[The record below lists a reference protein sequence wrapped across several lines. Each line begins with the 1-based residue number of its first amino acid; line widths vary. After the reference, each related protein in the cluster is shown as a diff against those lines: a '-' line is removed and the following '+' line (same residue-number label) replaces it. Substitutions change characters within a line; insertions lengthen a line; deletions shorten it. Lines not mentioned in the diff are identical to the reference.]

1 MVQSSEFIDQRPS
14 KAVRFSVLSMN
25 YELSTVNQDAP
36 IAQLDRAPDFESVG
50 REFESPWARH
60 FSSEFMVHSLENREN
75 QAEEIRLFLCEL

>member
-1 MVQSSEFIDQRPS
+1 M
-14 KAVRFSVLSMN
+14 AVRFSVLSMN

-60 FSSEFMVHSLENREN
+60 FQFTVHG
-75 QAEEIRLFLCEL
+75 